1 MASVANKRKETA
13 FLKSVSEIIG
23 EEIVNA
29 NISSTTVTSVKLSN
43 DGSHLNVYVTFLRN
57 KDRSMEYLLKT
68 SGFVRKRLAS
78 SSRLRKVPEIHFK
91 HDASQEEGARID
103 RLLQEIKMENKNK

>member
-13 FLKSVSEIIG
+13 FLKSVSEIVS
-23 EEIVNA
+23 EEISNV

-43 DGSHLNVYVTFLRN
+43 DGSHLNVYVTFYKN
-57 KDRSMEYLLKT
+57 KDRSMENLLKT

-91 HDASQEEGARID
+91 HDASLEEGNRID
-103 RLLQEIKMENKNK
+103 KILAEINSEK